1 VASLLSQAWLIAPAL
16 PIEGEEACAA
26 VEDLEARI
34 SGRRCKGQRGLDA
47 LVDAIGVAVPLTE
60 RVVALYRLGVG
71 GSMGIDRLVVS
82 AQGGLN
88 NPLVLNYVGLLEV
101 GVPGSRGIVG
111 AAEIAEDDRKNVA
124 TSGSIA

>member
-1 VASLLSQAWLIAPAL
+1 
-16 PIEGEEACAA
+16 
-26 VEDLEARI
+26 
-34 SGRRCKGQRGLDA
+34 
-47 LVDAIGVAVPLTE
+47 
-60 RVVALYRLGVG
+60 
-71 GSMGIDRLVVS
+71 MGIDRLVVS